1 MLTGF
6 KTINEQAKQVADK
19 RFTLSMGTS
28 PFQEGVKF
36 QVTDYAYQQAENDGK
51 IDPKARVSPVLV
63 TTVGNL
69 FLSMLT
75 RPKVNSDG
83 QILRPNGTFNQAVA
97 TKIAEMHDKADGE
110 ILKAIVKTLYVKTI
124 ITHRTEF
131 IGKADNRLYVGCLIN
146 FDFE

>member
-6 KTINEQAKQVADK
+6 KTVSEQAKQVADK

-28 PFQEGVKF
+28 PFQEGVRF
-36 QVTDYAYQQAENDGK
+36 QVTDYAYQQAETDGR
-51 IDPKARVSPVLV
+51 IDPNAKVSPVLV

-75 RPKVNSDG
+75 RPKVNAEG
-83 QILRPNGTFNQAVA
+83 QILRPSGTFNQAVTA
-97 TKIAEMHDKADGE
+97 KIAEMHDKADGE
-110 ILKAIVKTLYVKTI
+110 ILKAIVEMLRDKTI
-124 ITHRTEF
+124 FPHWVEF
-131 IGKADNRLYVGCLIN
+131 IVKAYNRLYVGYLIN

>member
-6 KTINEQAKQVADK
+6 KTVNEQVKQVADK

-28 PFQEGVKF
+28 PFQEGVRF
-36 QVTDYAYQQAENDGK
+36 QVTDYAYQQAETDGR
-51 IDPKARVSPVLV
+51 IDPKARVNPVLV

-75 RPKVNSDG
+75 RPKVNAEG

-97 TKIAEMHDKADGE
+97 AKIAEMHDKADGE
-110 ILKAIVKTLYVKTI
+110 ILKAIVEMLRDKTI
-124 ITHRTEF
+124 VTHRVEF
-131 IGKADNRLYVGCLIN
+131 IGKADNRPYVSYLIN